1 MLAYPCCLAIGCT
14 EVHSRRCPVTLW
26 WKGALL
32 GTAGHAGGSSV
43 LAAFTALRNCSL
55 GAVASVT
62 GLALIR
68 DGALLGLVFRV
79 SVTPSCGLFA
89 ARPARSGLT
98 VSVQGWKPHSDSTVG
113 VI

>member
-26 WKGALL
+26 WKDALL
-32 GTAGHAGGSSV
+32 GTAGQAGGSPI
-43 LAAFTALRNCSL
+43 LAAFTAFT
-55 GAVASVT
+55 VASVT

-68 DGALLGLVFRV
+68 DVALLGLVFRV
-79 SVTPSCGLFA
+79 SVTPSCDLFA